1 MTTPVL
7 IVGLGNPGDEYRG
20 TRHNAGAMVV
30 DRFAANRCSGWR
42 KERKF
47 FSELA
52 TGECGGRK
60 VVCVKPLTFMN
71 LSGEA
76 VLAVS
81 RFYRIPAEQVMVV
94 ADDAD
99 LPLGAIRMRPSGGT
113 GGHNGLSSVIQ
124 HLGTQDF
131 PRQRIGVARPAQA
144 VRDIASHVL
153 GVFSP
158 EEQVRLD
165 DVLQQADRQLQCWLE
180 ESLAKAMS
188 LFNRSQ

>member
-1 MTTPVL
+1 MTPPVL

-20 TRHNAGAMVV
+20 TRHNAGGMVV

-60 VVCVKPLTFMN
+60 VVCVKPLTYMN

-76 VLAVS
+76 VAALS
-81 RFYRIPAEQVMVV
+81 RFHRIPADQIMVV

-131 PRQRIGVARPAQA
+131 PRQRIGVARPVQA

-153 GVFSP
+153 GVFST

>member
-1 MTTPVL
+1 MTPPVM

-30 DRFAANRCSGWR
+30 DRFVASRCSGWR

-47 FSELA
+47 FAELA
-52 TGECGGRK
+52 TGDCGGRK
-60 VVCVKPLTFMN
+60 VVCVKPLTYMN
-71 LSGEA
+71 LSGDA
-76 VLAVS
+76 VAAVS
-81 RFYRIPAEQVMVV
+81 RFYRITPDQVLVV

-99 LPLGAIRMRPSGGT
+99 LPLGAIRMRPSGGA
-113 GGHNGLSSVIQ
+113 GGHNGLASVIQ
-124 HLGTQDF
+124 RLGTQEF
-131 PRQRIGVARPAQA
+131 PRQRIGVARPVQA

-158 EEQVRLD
+158 DEQVRLNE
-165 DVLQQADRQLQCWLE
+165 VLELADRQIHCWLE
-180 ESLAKAMS
+180 ESLGKAMS

>member
-1 MTTPVL
+1 MTPPVL

-20 TRHNAGAMVV
+20 TRHNAGAIVV

-60 VVCVKPLTFMN
+60 VVCVKPLTYMN

-76 VLAVS
+76 VAALS
-81 RFYRIPAEQVMVV
+81 RFHRIPADQIMVV

-113 GGHNGLSSVIQ
+113 GGHNGLASVIQ

-131 PRQRIGVARPAQA
+131 PRQRIGVARPVQA

-158 EEQVRLD
+158 EEQVRLE